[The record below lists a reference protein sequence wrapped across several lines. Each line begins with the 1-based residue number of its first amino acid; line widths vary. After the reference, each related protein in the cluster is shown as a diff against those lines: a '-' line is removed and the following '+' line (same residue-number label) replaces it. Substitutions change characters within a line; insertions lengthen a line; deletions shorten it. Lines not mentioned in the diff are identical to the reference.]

1 MTHHVSHY
9 RLPKQLSLA
18 LWHFDSG
25 KIGVPNQNLYHQTPP
40 NMIKPVRQKPQIL
53 LGLLASTSQ
62 SCLVPTVSR
71 PFSER
76 KLLRLFFFLLSIT
89 CGHLSTYHP
98 NEPSLERN
106 PKCFFS
112 ICFCSFPSSV
122 FRNFFLGC
130 YVCGLDKFFCPSKYQ
145 KSI

>member
-1 MTHHVSHY
+1 MTHHASHY

-18 LWHFDSG
+18 LLHFDSG
-25 KIGVPNQNLYHQTPP
+25 KIGVSNQNLYHQTPP

-53 LGLLASTSQ
+53 LCLLASMSQ
-62 SCLVPTVSR
+62 SCLVPTVPC

-98 NEPSLERN
+98 NELSLERT

-112 ICFCSFPSSV
+112 HLFLLIPLLSLQKLL
-122 FRNFFLGC
+122 FRLLC
-130 YVCGLDKFFCPSKYQ
+130 LRT
-145 KSI
+145 